1 MVSDLHLGPLADSG
15 DAQLSLDLLGVSEG
29 NVDALMLVGDI
40 GDQPINKAL
49 LEKFKPLKD
58 AVEGGMEDRIFW
70 TSGNHENIVGVQ
82 PYRDIIHE
90 YGIINLE
97 NNFTHV
103 TLPSCGSNIGVDFI
117 GVADYTGYTRMTG
130 GEGDTSQI
138 IAPDIEYAASRI
150 PEENIVNGNPLILLS
165 HQPREWEKADTHGV
179 NLMVSGHTHGGQAF
193 PMHAFIINQE
203 GNAGLFQPDE
213 SKDRYYYVGEGAV
226 GWGPRVRFLSWPEVT
241 IFELVNADT
250 SSPDTRL
257 RAAQLTMYIAVV
269 FFPTSLLFCCY
280 IVIMN
285 SRIKGFAKMKK
296 TEEREAELIVQ
307 EKEEEV

>member
-213 SKDRYYYVGEGAV
+213 SKDRYYYV
-226 GWGPRVRFLSWPEVT
+226 
-241 IFELVNADT
+241 VNADT